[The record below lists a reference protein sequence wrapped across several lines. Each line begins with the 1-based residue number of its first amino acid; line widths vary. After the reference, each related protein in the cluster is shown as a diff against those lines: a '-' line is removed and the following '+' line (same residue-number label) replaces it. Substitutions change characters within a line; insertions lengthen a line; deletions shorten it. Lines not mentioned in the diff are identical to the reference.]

1 MDGAAQLTSAGIT
14 VSRHGEHRSG
24 DFPLGSSYTR
34 SGREKNMVRRP
45 IKERYAMNGDSAG
58 LESVEGTGLRIGA
71 RVTWLPEKG
80 N

>member
-1 MDGAAQLTSAGIT
+1 
-14 VSRHGEHRSG
+14 
-24 DFPLGSSYTR
+24 
-34 SGREKNMVRRP
+34 
-45 IKERYAMNGDSAG
+45 MNGDSAG